1 MTIFLDID
9 GVLNQLQP
17 WYLDKSCIKNLS
29 DLCKKLKA
37 TIILTSSWR
46 KGYSSIEKYQSP
58 QVKNL
63 ISEFNNV
70 GIRIKGAT
78 QSLGNR
84 QDEINQFI
92 QSHSISATDYI
103 ILDDDI
109 SEFNQFNR
117 PAQLYIVNNKT
128 GLTSKDV
135 SAIIKRFKH

>member
-1 MTIFLDID
+1 
-9 GVLNQLQP
+9 
-17 WYLDKSCIKNLS
+17 LS

-92 QSHSISATDYI
+92 QSHNISATDYI

-128 GLTSKDV
+128 GLTNKDV
-135 SAIIKRFKH
+135 STIIKRFKH